1 MNFYALSTPPGVSG
15 IAIIRVSGDS
25 ALQIANQIT
34 RTVIDQPRSALLKS
48 FYDQEGELIDEGI
61 LIWYPEGQSYTGEHL
76 IEIHTHGS
84 KAVIN
89 KLLEDLGDRKDCR
102 LAEPGEFTKTAY
114 QNNRINLYEAE
125 SIADLLQ
132 AETEAQRIQA
142 LRLKNSS
149 PKFLEWRETIL
160 DVLSKTEASIDFSEE
175 DLPEGILKNN
185 EEKIKS
191 IVSDIDE
198 MLDETMGEVIRDGF
212 KIAIIGPPNAGKSS
226 LFNRLIGTSRALVHE
241 NAGTT
246 RDYLEKEIRIGNYTI
261 TLVDTAG
268 IHHTNN
274 EIESAGVRFSSK
286 QANLADIIL
295 CIGDCTL
302 PYPSQFSTDFN
313 NLVNQKPVIFVE
325 NKSDLGIKKQYEIPF
340 KVYCSK
346 LVSCKTGFGIEELTN
361 TLDDLIKDTFSSSE
375 ITPFYIGKR
384 LKGLTQDCL
393 KNLLDFKEQ
402 LETNTGLEILS
413 PILKFA
419 RENID
424 EMIGYKTNEDVLD
437 KLFNN
442 FCIGK

>member
-15 IAIIRVSGDS
+15 IAIVRVSGDS
-25 ALQIANQIT
+25 VLQVANQIT
-34 RTVIDQPRSALLKS
+34 RTIIDQPKSALLKS

-89 KLLEDLGDRKDCR
+89 KLLEDLGERKDCR

-198 MLDETMGEVIRDGF
+198 MLDETMGEIIRDGF

-226 LFNRLIGTSRALVHE
+226 FLNLLVKRQ
-241 NAGTT
+241 AAIVSSIKGTT
-246 RDYLEKEIRIGNYTI
+246 RDIIEVKYHINNYPVILT
-261 TLVDTAG
+261 DTAG
-268 IHHTNN
+268 IRNAKN
-274 EIESAGVRFSSK
+274 KIEKTGVELAINASK
-286 QANLADIIL
+286 EANLDILIL
-295 CIGDCTL
+295 DGTVKKIPKNIQKLITNKTVIVLNKKDKKSFNAKKIIKELKGYKFKDLIEVSIKNKSGINKLNSRLKKIVSEINTAQSITL
-302 PYPSQFSTDFN
+302 ISRARHRALLQKCSNRLHDFLKISKSDEVEKAAEELRLASN
-313 NLVNQKPVIFVE
+313 NLGHIVGFIGVE
-325 NKSDLGIKKQYEIPF
+325 
-340 KVYCSK
+340 
-346 LVSCKTGFGIEELTN
+346 
-361 TLDDLIKDTFSSSE
+361 
-375 ITPFYIGKR
+375 
-384 LKGLTQDCL
+384 
-393 KNLLDFKEQ
+393 
-402 LETNTGLEILS
+402 EILGK
-413 PILKFA
+413 IFQ
-419 RENID
+419 D
-424 EMIGYKTNEDVLD
+424 
-437 KLFNN
+437 

>member
-34 RTVIDQPRSALLKS
+34 RTIIDQPKSALLKS

-89 KLLEDLGDRKDCR
+89 KLLEDLGERKDCR

-149 PKFLEWRETIL
+149 PKFLEWRDTIL

-198 MLDETMGEVIRDGF
+198 MLDETMGEIIRDGF

-226 LFNRLIGTSRALVHE
+226 FLNLLVKRQ
-241 NAGTT
+241 AAIVSSIKGTT
-246 RDYLEKEIRIGNYTI
+246 RDIIEVKYHINNYPVILT
-261 TLVDTAG
+261 DTAG
-268 IHHTNN
+268 IRNAKN
-274 EIESAGVRFSSK
+274 KIEKTGVDLAINASK
-286 QANLADIIL
+286 EANLDILIL
-295 CIGDCTL
+295 DGTEKKIPKNIQKLITEKTVIVLNKKDKKSFNAKKIIKELKGYKFKDLIEVSIKNKSGINKLNSRLKKIVSEINTAQSITL
-302 PYPSQFSTDFN
+302 ISRARHRALLQKCSNRLHDFLIISKSDEVEKAAEELRLASN
-313 NLVNQKPVIFVE
+313 NLGHIVGFIGVE
-325 NKSDLGIKKQYEIPF
+325 
-340 KVYCSK
+340 
-346 LVSCKTGFGIEELTN
+346 
-361 TLDDLIKDTFSSSE
+361 
-375 ITPFYIGKR
+375 
-384 LKGLTQDCL
+384 
-393 KNLLDFKEQ
+393 
-402 LETNTGLEILS
+402 EILGK
-413 PILKFA
+413 IFQ
-419 RENID
+419 D
-424 EMIGYKTNEDVLD
+424 
-437 KLFNN
+437 

>member
-34 RTVIDQPRSALLKS
+34 RTIIDQPKSALLKS

-61 LIWYPEGQSYTGEHL
+61 LIWYPESQSYTGEHL

-89 KLLEDLGDRKDCR
+89 KLLEDLGERKDCR

-149 PKFLEWRETIL
+149 PKFLEWRDTIL

-198 MLDETMGEVIRDGF
+198 MLDETMGEIIRDGF

-226 LFNRLIGTSRALVHE
+226 FLNLLVKRQ
-241 NAGTT
+241 AAIVSSIKGTT
-246 RDYLEKEIRIGNYTI
+246 RDIIEVKYHINNYPVILT
-261 TLVDTAG
+261 DTAG
-268 IHHTNN
+268 IRNAKN
-274 EIESAGVRFSSK
+274 KIEKTGVELAINASK
-286 QANLADIIL
+286 EANLDILIL
-295 CIGDCTL
+295 DGTEKKIPKNIQKLITEKTVIVLNKKDKKSFNAKKIIKELKGYKFKDLIEVSIKNKSGINILNSRLKKIVSEIDTAQSITL
-302 PYPSQFSTDFN
+302 ISRARHRALLQKCSNRLHDFLIISKSDEVEKAAEELRLASN
-313 NLVNQKPVIFVE
+313 NLGHIVGFIGVE
-325 NKSDLGIKKQYEIPF
+325 
-340 KVYCSK
+340 
-346 LVSCKTGFGIEELTN
+346 
-361 TLDDLIKDTFSSSE
+361 
-375 ITPFYIGKR
+375 
-384 LKGLTQDCL
+384 
-393 KNLLDFKEQ
+393 
-402 LETNTGLEILS
+402 EILGK
-413 PILKFA
+413 IFQ
-419 RENID
+419 D
-424 EMIGYKTNEDVLD
+424 
-437 KLFNN
+437 

>member
-34 RTVIDQPRSALLKS
+34 RTIIDQPKSALLKS
-48 FYDQEGELIDEGI
+48 FYDQEGQLIDEGI
-61 LIWYPEGQSYTGEHL
+61 LIWYPESQSYTGEHL

-89 KLLEDLGDRKDCR
+89 KLLEDLGERKDCR

-149 PKFLEWRETIL
+149 PKFLEWRDTIL

-198 MLDETMGEVIRDGF
+198 MLDETMGEIIRDGF

-226 LFNRLIGTSRALVHE
+226 FLNLLVKRQ
-241 NAGTT
+241 AAIVSSIKGTT
-246 RDYLEKEIRIGNYTI
+246 RDIIEVKYHINNYPVILT
-261 TLVDTAG
+261 DTAG
-268 IHHTNN
+268 IRNAKN
-274 EIESAGVRFSSK
+274 KIEKTGVELAINASK
-286 QANLADIIL
+286 EANLDILIL
-295 CIGDCTL
+295 DGTEKKIPKNIQKLITEKTVIVLNKKDKKSFNAKKIIKELKGYKFKDLIEVSIKNKSGINILNSRLKKIVSEIDTAQSITL
-302 PYPSQFSTDFN
+302 ISRARHRALLQKCSNRLHDFLIISKSDEVEKAAEELRLASN
-313 NLVNQKPVIFVE
+313 NLGHIVGFIGVE
-325 NKSDLGIKKQYEIPF
+325 
-340 KVYCSK
+340 
-346 LVSCKTGFGIEELTN
+346 
-361 TLDDLIKDTFSSSE
+361 
-375 ITPFYIGKR
+375 
-384 LKGLTQDCL
+384 
-393 KNLLDFKEQ
+393 
-402 LETNTGLEILS
+402 EILGK
-413 PILKFA
+413 IFQ
-419 RENID
+419 D
-424 EMIGYKTNEDVLD
+424 
-437 KLFNN
+437 

>member
-15 IAIIRVSGDS
+15 IAIIRVSGVS

-34 RTVIDQPRSALLKS
+34 RTIIDQPKSALLKS
-48 FYDQEGELIDEGI
+48 FYDQEGQLIDEGI
-61 LIWYPEGQSYTGEHL
+61 LIWYPESQSYTGEHL

-89 KLLEDLGDRKDCR
+89 KLLEDLGERKDCR

-149 PKFLEWRETIL
+149 PKFLEWRDTIL

-198 MLDETMGEVIRDGF
+198 MLDETMGEIIRDGF

-226 LFNRLIGTSRALVHE
+226 FLNLLVKRQ
-241 NAGTT
+241 AAIVSSIKGTT
-246 RDYLEKEIRIGNYTI
+246 RDIIEVKYHINNYPVILT
-261 TLVDTAG
+261 DTAG
-268 IHHTNN
+268 IRNAKN
-274 EIESAGVRFSSK
+274 KIEKTGVELAINASK
-286 QANLADIIL
+286 EANLDILIL
-295 CIGDCTL
+295 DGTEKKIPKNIQKLITEKTVIVLNKKDKKSFNAKKIIKELKGYKFKDLIEVSIKNKSGINILNSRLKKIVSEIDTAQSITL
-302 PYPSQFSTDFN
+302 ISRARHRALLQKCSNRLHDFLIISKSDEVEKAAEELRLASN
-313 NLVNQKPVIFVE
+313 NLGHIVGFIGVE
-325 NKSDLGIKKQYEIPF
+325 
-340 KVYCSK
+340 
-346 LVSCKTGFGIEELTN
+346 
-361 TLDDLIKDTFSSSE
+361 
-375 ITPFYIGKR
+375 
-384 LKGLTQDCL
+384 
-393 KNLLDFKEQ
+393 
-402 LETNTGLEILS
+402 EILGK
-413 PILKFA
+413 IFQ
-419 RENID
+419 D
-424 EMIGYKTNEDVLD
+424 
-437 KLFNN
+437 

>member
-185 EEKIKS
+185 AEKIKS

-198 MLDETMGEVIRDGF
+198 MLDETMGEIIRDGF

-226 LFNRLIGTSRALVHE
+226 FLNLLVKRQ
-241 NAGTT
+241 AAIVSSIKGTT
-246 RDYLEKEIRIGNYTI
+246 RDIIEVKYHINNYPVILT
-261 TLVDTAG
+261 DTAG
-268 IHHTNN
+268 IRNAKN
-274 EIESAGVRFSSK
+274 KIEKTGVELAINVSK
-286 QANLADIIL
+286 EANLDIVILDGTEKKIPKNIQKLITDKTLIIL
-295 CIGDCTL
+295 NKKDKKSFNAKKIIKELKGYKFKDLIEVSIKDKTGINKLNSRLKKIVSEIDTAQSTTL
-302 PYPSQFSTDFN
+302 ISRARHRALLKKCSNRLHDFLQISKSDEVEKAAEELRLASN
-313 NLVNQKPVIFVE
+313 NLGHIVGFIGVE
-325 NKSDLGIKKQYEIPF
+325 
-340 KVYCSK
+340 
-346 LVSCKTGFGIEELTN
+346 
-361 TLDDLIKDTFSSSE
+361 
-375 ITPFYIGKR
+375 
-384 LKGLTQDCL
+384 
-393 KNLLDFKEQ
+393 
-402 LETNTGLEILS
+402 EILGK
-413 PILKFA
+413 IFQ
-419 RENID
+419 D
-424 EMIGYKTNEDVLD
+424 
-437 KLFNN
+437 

>member
-34 RTVIDQPRSALLKS
+34 RTIIDQPKSALLKS
-48 FYDQEGELIDEGI
+48 FYDQEGQLIDEGI
-61 LIWYPEGQSYTGEHL
+61 LIWYPESQSYTGEHL

-89 KLLEDLGDRKDCR
+89 KLLEDLGERKDCR

-149 PKFLEWRETIL
+149 PKFLEWRDTIL

-198 MLDETMGEVIRDGF
+198 MLDETMGEIIRDGF

-226 LFNRLIGTSRALVHE
+226 FLNLLVKRQ
-241 NAGTT
+241 AAIVSSIKGTT
-246 RDYLEKEIRIGNYTI
+246 RDIIEVKYHINNYPVILT
-261 TLVDTAG
+261 DTAG
-268 IHHTNN
+268 IRNAKN
-274 EIESAGVRFSSK
+274 KIEKTGVELAINASK
-286 QANLADIIL
+286 EANLDILIL
-295 CIGDCTL
+295 DGTEKKIPKNIQKLITEKTVIVLNKKDKKSFNAKKIIKELKGYKFKDLIEVSIKNKSGINILNSRLKKIVSEIDTAQSITL
-302 PYPSQFSTDFN
+302 ISRARHRALLQKCSNRLHDFLIIIKSDEVEKAAEELRLASN
-313 NLVNQKPVIFVE
+313 NLGHIVGFIGVE
-325 NKSDLGIKKQYEIPF
+325 
-340 KVYCSK
+340 
-346 LVSCKTGFGIEELTN
+346 
-361 TLDDLIKDTFSSSE
+361 
-375 ITPFYIGKR
+375 
-384 LKGLTQDCL
+384 
-393 KNLLDFKEQ
+393 
-402 LETNTGLEILS
+402 EILGK
-413 PILKFA
+413 IFQ
-419 RENID
+419 D
-424 EMIGYKTNEDVLD
+424 
-437 KLFNN
+437 

>member
-15 IAIIRVSGDS
+15 IAIIRISGDS

-34 RTVIDQPRSALLKS
+34 RTVIDHPRSALLKS

-76 IEIHTHGS
+76 IEIHIHGS

-198 MLDETMGEVIRDGF
+198 MLDETMGEIIRDGF

-226 LFNRLIGTSRALVHE
+226 FLNLLVKRQ
-241 NAGTT
+241 AAIVSSIKGTT
-246 RDYLEKEIRIGNYTI
+246 RDIIEVKYHINNYPVILT
-261 TLVDTAG
+261 DTAG
-268 IHHTNN
+268 IRNAKNKIEKTGVELALNASN
-274 EIESAGVRFSSK
+274 E
-286 QANLADIIL
+286 ANLDILILDGTEKKIPKNILKLITHKTLIIL
-295 CIGDCTL
+295 NKKDKKSFNAKKIIKVLKGYKFQDLIEVSIKNKTGINKLNLRLKKIVSEIDTAQSTTL
-302 PYPSQFSTDFN
+302 ISRVRHRALLKKCSNRLHDFLKISKSDEVEKAAEELRLASN
-313 NLVNQKPVIFVE
+313 NLGHIVGFIGVE
-325 NKSDLGIKKQYEIPF
+325 
-340 KVYCSK
+340 
-346 LVSCKTGFGIEELTN
+346 
-361 TLDDLIKDTFSSSE
+361 
-375 ITPFYIGKR
+375 
-384 LKGLTQDCL
+384 
-393 KNLLDFKEQ
+393 
-402 LETNTGLEILS
+402 EILGK
-413 PILKFA
+413 IFQ
-419 RENID
+419 D
-424 EMIGYKTNEDVLD
+424 
-437 KLFNN
+437 

>member
-15 IAIIRVSGDS
+15 IAIVRVSGDS

-34 RTVIDQPRSALLKS
+34 RTIIDQPKSALLKS

-89 KLLEDLGDRKDCR
+89 KLLEDLGERKDCR

-198 MLDETMGEVIRDGF
+198 MLDETMGEIIRDGF

-226 LFNRLIGTSRALVHE
+226 FLNLLVKRQ
-241 NAGTT
+241 AAIVSSIKGTT
-246 RDYLEKEIRIGNYTI
+246 RDIIEVKYHINNYPVILT
-261 TLVDTAG
+261 DTAG
-268 IHHTNN
+268 IRNAKN
-274 EIESAGVRFSSK
+274 KIEKTGVELAINASK
-286 QANLADIIL
+286 EANLDILIL
-295 CIGDCTL
+295 DGTEKKIPKNIQKLITNKTVIVLNKKDKKSFNAKKIIKELKGYKFKDLIEVSIKNKSGINKLNSRLKKIVSEIDTAQSITL
-302 PYPSQFSTDFN
+302 ISRARHRALLQKCSNRLHDFLKISKSDDVEKAAEELRLASN
-313 NLVNQKPVIFVE
+313 NLGHIVGFIGVE
-325 NKSDLGIKKQYEIPF
+325 
-340 KVYCSK
+340 
-346 LVSCKTGFGIEELTN
+346 
-361 TLDDLIKDTFSSSE
+361 
-375 ITPFYIGKR
+375 
-384 LKGLTQDCL
+384 
-393 KNLLDFKEQ
+393 
-402 LETNTGLEILS
+402 EILGK
-413 PILKFA
+413 IFQ
-419 RENID
+419 D
-424 EMIGYKTNEDVLD
+424 
-437 KLFNN
+437 

>member
-1 MNFYALSTPPGVSG
+1 MNFYALSTPPGISG
-15 IAIIRVSGDS
+15 IAIIRVSGKS
-25 ALQIANQIT
+25 ALQIANQVT
-34 RTVIDQPRSALLKS
+34 RTIIDQPRSALLKS

-89 KLLEDLGDRKDCR
+89 KLLEDLGERKDCR

-185 EEKIKS
+185 QEKIKS

-198 MLDETMGEVIRDGF
+198 MLDESMGEIIRDGF

-226 LFNRLIGTSRALVHE
+226 FLNLLVNRQAAIVSSIK
-241 NAGTT
+241 GTT
-246 RDYLEKEIRIGNYTI
+246 RDIIEVKYHINNYPVILT
-261 TLVDTAG
+261 DTAG
-268 IHHTNN
+268 IRNAKNKVEKT
-274 EIESAGVRFSSK
+274 GVELALNASK
-286 QANLADIIL
+286 EANLDILIVDGTKKKIPKNIQKL
-295 CIGDCTL
+295 ITDKTL
-302 PYPSQFSTDFN
+302 IIFNKKDKKSFNAKKIIKELKGYKFKDLIEVSIKDKTGINKLNSRLKKIVSEIDTAQSTTLISRARHRALLKKCSNRLHDFI
-313 NLVNQKPVIFVE
+313 KI
-325 NKSDLGIKKQYEIPF
+325 NKSDEVEKAA
-340 KVYCSK
+340 
-346 LVSCKTGFGIEELTN
+346 EELRLASN
-361 TLDDLIKDTFSSSE
+361 NLGHIVGF
-375 ITPFYIGKR
+375 IGV
-384 LKGLTQDCL
+384 
-393 KNLLDFKEQ
+393 E
-402 LETNTGLEILS
+402 EILGK
-413 PILKFA
+413 IFQ
-419 RENID
+419 D
-424 EMIGYKTNEDVLD
+424 
-437 KLFNN
+437 

>member
-34 RTVIDQPRSALLKS
+34 RTIIDQPRSALLKS

-198 MLDETMGEVIRDGF
+198 MLDETMGEIIRDGF

-226 LFNRLIGTSRALVHE
+226 FLNLLVKRQ
-241 NAGTT
+241 AAIVSSIKGTT
-246 RDYLEKEIRIGNYTI
+246 RDIIEVKYHINNYPVILT
-261 TLVDTAG
+261 DTAG
-268 IHHTNN
+268 IRNAKNKVEKT
-274 EIESAGVRFSSK
+274 GVELALNASK
-286 QANLADIIL
+286 EANLDILIL
-295 CIGDCTL
+295 DGAEKKVPTNVQKLITDKTVIVLNKKDKKSFNAKKIIKELKGYKFKDLIEVSIKDKSGINKLNSRLKKIISEIDAVQSTTL
-302 PYPSQFSTDFN
+302 ISRTRHRALLKKCSNRLHDFLKITKSDEVEKAAEELRLASN
-313 NLVNQKPVIFVE
+313 NLGHIVGFIGVE
-325 NKSDLGIKKQYEIPF
+325 
-340 KVYCSK
+340 
-346 LVSCKTGFGIEELTN
+346 
-361 TLDDLIKDTFSSSE
+361 
-375 ITPFYIGKR
+375 
-384 LKGLTQDCL
+384 
-393 KNLLDFKEQ
+393 
-402 LETNTGLEILS
+402 EILGK
-413 PILKFA
+413 IFQ
-419 RENID
+419 D
-424 EMIGYKTNEDVLD
+424 
-437 KLFNN
+437 

>member
-15 IAIIRVSGDS
+15 IAIVRVSGDS

-89 KLLEDLGDRKDCR
+89 KLLEDLSDRKDCR

-175 DLPEGILKNN
+175 DLPEGILK
-185 EEKIKS
+185 
-191 IVSDIDE
+191 
-198 MLDETMGEVIRDGF
+198 
-212 KIAIIGPPNAGKSS
+212 
-226 LFNRLIGTSRALVHE
+226 
-241 NAGTT
+241 
-246 RDYLEKEIRIGNYTI
+246 I
-261 TLVDTAG
+261 TKKKL
-268 IHHTNN
+268 
-274 EIESAGVRFSSK
+274 
-286 QANLADIIL
+286 NL
-295 CIGDCTL
+295 
-302 PYPSQFSTDFN
+302 
-313 NLVNQKPVIFVE
+313 
-325 NKSDLGIKKQYEIPF
+325 
-340 KVYCSK
+340 
-346 LVSCKTGFGIEELTN
+346 
-361 TLDDLIKDTFSSSE
+361 
-375 ITPFYIGKR
+375 
-384 LKGLTQDCL
+384 
-393 KNLLDFKEQ
+393 
-402 LETNTGLEILS
+402 
-413 PILKFA
+413 
-419 RENID
+419 
-424 EMIGYKTNEDVLD
+424 
-437 KLFNN
+437 
-442 FCIGK
+442 

>member
-34 RTVIDQPRSALLKS
+34 RTIIDQPKSALLKS
-48 FYDQEGELIDEGI
+48 FYDQEGQLIDEGI

-89 KLLEDLGDRKDCR
+89 KLLEDLGERKDCR

-149 PKFLEWRETIL
+149 PKFLEWRDTIL

-198 MLDETMGEVIRDGF
+198 MLDETMGEIIRDGF

-226 LFNRLIGTSRALVHE
+226 FLNLLVKRQ
-241 NAGTT
+241 AAIVSSIKGTT
-246 RDYLEKEIRIGNYTI
+246 RDIIEVKYHINNYPVILT
-261 TLVDTAG
+261 DTAG
-268 IHHTNN
+268 IRNAKN
-274 EIESAGVRFSSK
+274 KIEKTGVELAINASK
-286 QANLADIIL
+286 EANLDILIL
-295 CIGDCTL
+295 DGTEKKTPKNIQKLITDKTVIVLNKKDKKSFNAKKIIKELKGYKFKDLIEVSIKNKSGINILNSRLKKIVSEIDTAQSITL
-302 PYPSQFSTDFN
+302 ISRARHRALLQKCSNRLHDFLIISKSDEVEKAAEELRLASN
-313 NLVNQKPVIFVE
+313 NLGHIVGFIGVE
-325 NKSDLGIKKQYEIPF
+325 
-340 KVYCSK
+340 
-346 LVSCKTGFGIEELTN
+346 
-361 TLDDLIKDTFSSSE
+361 
-375 ITPFYIGKR
+375 
-384 LKGLTQDCL
+384 
-393 KNLLDFKEQ
+393 
-402 LETNTGLEILS
+402 EILGK
-413 PILKFA
+413 IFQ
-419 RENID
+419 D
-424 EMIGYKTNEDVLD
+424 
-437 KLFNN
+437 

>member
-34 RTVIDQPRSALLKS
+34 RTIIDQPKSALLKS
-48 FYDQEGELIDEGI
+48 FYDQEGQLIDEGI
-61 LIWYPEGQSYTGEHL
+61 LIWYPESQSYTGEHL

-89 KLLEDLGDRKDCR
+89 KLLEDLGERKDCR

-149 PKFLEWRETIL
+149 PKFLEWRDTIL

-198 MLDETMGEVIRDGF
+198 MLDETMGEIIRDGF

-226 LFNRLIGTSRALVHE
+226 FLNLLVKRQ
-241 NAGTT
+241 AAIVSSIKGTT
-246 RDYLEKEIRIGNYTI
+246 RDIIEVKYHINNYPVILT
-261 TLVDTAG
+261 DTAG
-268 IHHTNN
+268 IRNAKN
-274 EIESAGVRFSSK
+274 KIEKTGVELAINASK
-286 QANLADIIL
+286 EANLDILIL
-295 CIGDCTL
+295 DGTEKKTPKNIQKLITDKTVIVLNKKDKKSFNAKKIIKELKGYKFKDLIEVSIKNKSGINILNSRLKKIVSEIDTAQSITL
-302 PYPSQFSTDFN
+302 ISRARHRALLQKCSNRLHDFLIIIKSDEVEKAAEELRLASN
-313 NLVNQKPVIFVE
+313 NLGHIVGFIGVE
-325 NKSDLGIKKQYEIPF
+325 
-340 KVYCSK
+340 
-346 LVSCKTGFGIEELTN
+346 
-361 TLDDLIKDTFSSSE
+361 
-375 ITPFYIGKR
+375 
-384 LKGLTQDCL
+384 
-393 KNLLDFKEQ
+393 
-402 LETNTGLEILS
+402 EILGK
-413 PILKFA
+413 IFQ
-419 RENID
+419 D
-424 EMIGYKTNEDVLD
+424 
-437 KLFNN
+437 

>member
-15 IAIIRVSGDS
+15 IAVIRISGKG

-34 RTVIDQPRSALLKS
+34 RKVIDQPRSALLQS

-61 LIWYPEGQSYTGEHL
+61 LIWYPEGQSYTGDNL

-89 KLLEDLGDRKDCR
+89 KLLNDLEARKDCR

-175 DLPEGILKNN
+175 DLPTGINQDN
-185 EEKIKS
+185 EKKIKL
-191 IVSDIDE
+191 IVSEIDE
-198 MLDETMGEVIRDGF
+198 MLDESMGEIIRDGY

-226 LFNRLIGTSRALVHE
+226 FLNLLVKRQ
-241 NAGTT
+241 AAIVSSVKGTT
-246 RDYLEKEIRIGNYTI
+246 RDIIEVKYNINNYPVILT
-261 TLVDTAG
+261 DTAG
-268 IHHTNN
+268 IRNAKN
-274 EIESAGVRFSSK
+274 KIEKTGVELAINASK
-286 QANLADIIL
+286 EANLDILIIDGTEKKIPKNIL
-295 CIGDCTL
+295 KLISDKTVIVLNKKDKKSFNSKKIIKELKEYKFKDLIEVSIKDKTGINKLNSKLKKIVSQIDTVQSTTL
-302 PYPSQFSTDFN
+302 ISRARHRALLKKCSNRLHDYLKITKSNELEKAAEELRLASN
-313 NLVNQKPVIFVE
+313 NLGYIVGFIGVE
-325 NKSDLGIKKQYEIPF
+325 
-340 KVYCSK
+340 
-346 LVSCKTGFGIEELTN
+346 
-361 TLDDLIKDTFSSSE
+361 
-375 ITPFYIGKR
+375 
-384 LKGLTQDCL
+384 
-393 KNLLDFKEQ
+393 
-402 LETNTGLEILS
+402 EILGR
-413 PILKFA
+413 IFK
-419 RENID
+419 D
-424 EMIGYKTNEDVLD
+424 
-437 KLFNN
+437 